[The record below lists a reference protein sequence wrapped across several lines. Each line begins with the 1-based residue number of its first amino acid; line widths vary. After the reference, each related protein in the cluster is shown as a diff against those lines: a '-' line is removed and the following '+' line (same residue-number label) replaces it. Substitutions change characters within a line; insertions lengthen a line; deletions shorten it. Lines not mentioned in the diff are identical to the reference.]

1 MRLHPPLNQS
11 PLPMGEGV
19 FKQKLKHPC
28 HTRCLWCLP
37 KPLPDEPAM
46 SLLEEN
52 QSTDLE
58 QIIGLSRRGF
68 ISAGALCGAAMFL
81 GGGLLG
87 RSALAAGVSA
97 ANSNLLGFDS
107 INAATTDTISLPPG
121 YRSSVLISWGQPL
134 QAKGPA
140 FDPSGK
146 GTASEQEVQFGD
158 NNDGMSLF
166 AFPDDPNR
174 ALMAINNEY
183 TNYRYLYPHGGSP
196 TSLEEVRKALA
207 SEGVSVI
214 EIQRKGD
221 SWQFVQ
227 GSPFNRRIH
236 GNTPIRLSGP
246 AAGHELLR
254 TRADATGSRALG
266 TFQNCANGKTPWGT
280 YLTCEE
286 NFTDCFGSSDAKQTF
301 DTAQKRYGAVAASKD
316 INWHQHDP
324 RFDLALN
331 PNELNRHGWV
341 VEIDPFD
348 PLSTPVKRT
357 ALGRFKHENAALAE
371 TGDGRAVVYMGD
383 DERGEFIYKFISR
396 DKIDHQNPKANRDLL
411 DHGTLY
417 VARFDN
423 GDSNPDRPKGQ
434 GQWLE
439 LSHGKNGIDA
449 DHGFASQAD
458 TLIHA
463 RLAGSTVGATR
474 MDRPEWIVVSP
485 KDSQVYCTLTNNV
498 KRGEDGQPAGGPNP
512 REKNVYGQILRWN
525 AHKGDHG
532 SDTFDWDL
540 FVVAGN
546 PAVHGKTAKG
556 GSANITPQNM
566 FNSPDGLGFDDA
578 GRLWILTDGDASN
591 SGDFAGMGNNQM
603 LCADPASGEIRRFMV
618 GPIGCEVTGISFS
631 PDHKTLFVGIQ
642 HPGENGGST
651 FPEHLPNGKPRSSVM
666 AISREDGGI
675 VGA

>member
-1 MRLHPPLNQS
+1 MN
-11 PLPMGEGV
+11 
-19 FKQKLKHPC
+19 
-28 HTRCLWCLP
+28 
-37 KPLPDEPAM
+37 
-46 SLLEEN
+46 LLEED

-58 QIIGLSRRGF
+58 QIVGLSRRGF

-81 GGGLLG
+81 GGGLLS
-87 RSALAAGVSA
+87 RSALASSISAGTSQ
-97 ANSNLLGFDS
+97 LLGFDS
-107 INAATTDTISLPPG
+107 IAAATADSISLPPG
-121 YRSSVLISWGQPL
+121 YRSAVLISWGQPL
-134 QAKGPA
+134 QANGPA
-140 FDPSGK
+140 FDSSGN
-146 GTASEQEVQFGD
+146 GSADAQEVQFGD

-183 TNYRYLYPHGGSP
+183 TNYRYLYPHGGQP
-196 TSLEEVRKALA
+196 TSAQEVRKAQA

-221 SWQFVQ
+221 AWQFVQ

-236 GNTPIRLSGP
+236 GNTPIRLGGP
-246 AAGHELLR
+246 AAGHALLK
-254 TRADATGSRALG
+254 TRADNTGTRALG

-286 NFTDCFGSSDAKQTF
+286 NFTDCFGSSDPAQTF
-301 DTAQKRYGAVAASKD
+301 DPAQKRYGVVAASKE
-316 INWHQHDP
+316 IGWHLHDP
-324 RFDLALN
+324 RFDIAVN

-348 PLSTPVKRT
+348 PQSVPVKRT

-371 TGDGRAVVYMGD
+371 TLDGRAVVYMGD

-396 DKIDHQNPKANRDLL
+396 DKIDHKNPKANHDLL
-411 DHGTLY
+411 DQGTLY
-417 VARFDN
+417 VARFDA
-423 GDSNPDRPKGQ
+423 GDKNPDRPRGQ
-434 GQWLE
+434 GQWIE
-439 LSHGKNGIDA
+439 LSHGKNGLDSSS
-449 DHGFASQAD
+449 GFANQAEV
-458 TLIHA
+458 LIHA
-463 RLAGSTVGATR
+463 RLAASAVGATR

-485 KDSQVYCTLTNNV
+485 KDGQVYCTLTNNV

-512 REKNVYGQILRWN
+512 REKNVYGQILRWKERN
-525 AHKGDHG
+525 NDHAAAA
-532 SDTFDWDL
+532 FDWDL

-546 PAVHGKTAKG
+546 PVVHAKTPKG
-556 GSANITPQNM
+556 GSANITPHNM
-566 FNSPDGLGFDDA
+566 FNSPDGMGFDDA

-591 SGDFAGMGNNQM
+591 AGDFAGMGNNQM

-618 GPIGCEVTGISFS
+618 GPVGCEVTGISFS
-631 PDHKTLFVGIQ
+631 PDYKTLFVGIQ

>member
-1 MRLHPPLNQS
+1 MVSAKTVRA
-11 PLPMGEGV
+11 
-19 FKQKLKHPC
+19 
-28 HTRCLWCLP
+28 
-37 KPLPDEPAM
+37 EPAM

-58 QIIGLSRRGF
+58 QMVGLSRRGF

-97 ANSNLLGFDS
+97 ANSKLLGFDS

-121 YRSSVLISWGQPL
+121 YRASVLISWGQPL
-134 QAKGPA
+134 QTNGPA
-140 FDPSGK
+140 FDPAGN

-166 AFPDDPNR
+166 AFADDPDR

-183 TNYRYLYPHGGSP
+183 TNYRYLYPHGGKP
-196 TSLEEVRKALA
+196 TSLEEVHKAQA
-207 SEGVSVI
+207 TEGVSVI
-214 EIQRKGD
+214 EIQRKGNG
-221 SWQFVQ
+221 WQFVQ

-286 NFTDCFGSSDAKQTF
+286 NFTDCFGSSDPKQAF
-301 DTAQKRYGAVAASKD
+301 DAAQKRYGAVAASKD
-316 INWHQHDP
+316 INWHLHDP
-324 RFDLALN
+324 RFDLAHN

-396 DKIDHQNPKANRDLL
+396 DRIDHQNPKANRDLL

-423 GDSNPDRPKGQ
+423 GDSNPDRPKGH
-434 GQWLE
+434 GQWVE
-439 LSHGKNGIDA
+439 LSHGKNGVDA
-449 DHGFASQAD
+449 SKGFANQAEV
-458 TLIHA
+458 LIHA
-463 RLAGSTVGATR
+463 RMAASAVGATR

-485 KDSQVYCTLTNNV
+485 KDGQVYCTLTNNI
-498 KRGEDGQPAGGPNP
+498 KRGEDGQPVGGPNP

-546 PAVHGKTAKG
+546 PAVHGKQAKG
-556 GSANITPQNM
+556 GSANITAQNM
-566 FNSPDGLGFDDA
+566 FNSPDGLGFDAA
-578 GRLWILTDGDASN
+578 GRLWILTDGDVSN

-603 LCADPASGEIRRFMV
+603 LCADPTSGEIRRFMV

-666 AISREDGGI
+666 AISRDDGGI

>member
-1 MRLHPPLNQS
+1 
-11 PLPMGEGV
+11 
-19 FKQKLKHPC
+19 
-28 HTRCLWCLP
+28 
-37 KPLPDEPAM
+37 M

-52 QSTDLE
+52 QPTDLE

-81 GGGLLG
+81 GGGLLS
-87 RSALAAGVSA
+87 RSALATGVSN
-97 ANSNLLGFDS
+97 ANGQLLGFDS
-107 INAATTDTISLPPG
+107 ISAATADTITLPPG
-121 YRSSVLISWGQPL
+121 YRASVLISWGQPL
-134 QAKGPA
+134 QAGGPA
-140 FDPSGK
+140 FDPTGN
-146 GTASEQEVQFGD
+146 GTASAQEVQFGD

-166 AFPDDPNR
+166 AFVDDPNR

-196 TSLEEVRKALA
+196 ASAQEVHKAQA
-207 SEGVSVI
+207 TEGVSVI

-221 SWQFVQ
+221 GWQFVQ

-236 GNTPIRLSGP
+236 ANTPIRLSGP
-246 AAGHELLR
+246 AAGHPLLR
-254 TRADATGSRALG
+254 TRADSSGTRALG

-286 NFTDCFGSSDAKQTF
+286 NFTDCFGSSDPEQAF
-301 DTAQKRYGAVAASKD
+301 DAAQKRYGAVVASKE

-324 RFDLALN
+324 RFDLAVN

-371 TGDGRAVVYMGD
+371 TGDGHAVVYMGD
-383 DERGEFIYKFISR
+383 DERGEFIYRFISR

-423 GDSNPDRPKGQ
+423 GDNNPDRSKGQ
-434 GQWLE
+434 GQWIE
-439 LSHGKNGIDA
+439 LSHGKNGVDA
-449 DHGFASQAD
+449 SNGFANQGEV
-458 TLIHA
+458 LIHA
-463 RLAGSTVGATR
+463 RMAASTVGATR

-485 KDSQVYCTLTNNV
+485 KDGQVYCTLTNNA
-498 KRGEDGQPAGGPNP
+498 KRGEDGQPVGGPNP
-512 REKNVYGQILRWN
+512 REKNVYGQILRWKAPN
-525 AHKGDHG
+525 GDHG
-532 SDTFDWDL
+532 ADTFDWDL
-540 FVVAGN
+540 FMVAGN
-546 PAVHGKTAKG
+546 PAVHASQPKG
-556 GSANITPQNM
+556 GSTNITPQNM
-566 FNSPDGLGFDDA
+566 FNSPDGMGFDDA
-578 GRLWILTDGDASN
+578 GRLWILTDGDYSN
-591 SGDFAGMGNNQM
+591 AGDFAGMGNNQM

-618 GPIGCEVTGISFS
+618 GPVGCEVTGISFS

-651 FPEHLPNGKPRSSVM
+651 FPENQPNAKPRSSVV

-675 VGA
+675 IGA

>member
-1 MRLHPPLNQS
+1 MN
-11 PLPMGEGV
+11 
-19 FKQKLKHPC
+19 
-28 HTRCLWCLP
+28 
-37 KPLPDEPAM
+37 
-46 SLLEEN
+46 LLQED
-52 QSTDLE
+52 QTTDLE

-81 GGGLLG
+81 GGSLLS
-87 RSALAAGVSA
+87 RSALADGVRA
-97 ANSNLLGFDS
+97 ASSPLLGFNS
-107 INAATTDTISLPPG
+107 IDAATTDTLTLPPG
-121 YRSSVLISWGQPL
+121 YRASVLISWGQPL
-134 QAKGPA
+134 HAHGPV
-140 FDPSGK
+140 FMPDGS
-146 GTASEQEVQFGD
+146 GTAAQQEVQFGD

-166 AFPDDPNR
+166 AFPDDPDR

-183 TNYRYLYPHGGSP
+183 TNYRYLYPHGGQP
-196 TSLEEVRKALA
+196 TSAEDAHKAQA

-221 SWQFVQ
+221 RWQFVQ

-246 AAGHELLR
+246 AAGHALLR
-254 TRADATGSRALG
+254 TQADSTGTRALG

-286 NFTDCFGSSDAKQTF
+286 NFTDCFGSTDPNQTF
-301 DTAQKRYGAVAASKD
+301 DAAQKRYGVVAASKD
-316 INWHQHDP
+316 INWHLHDP
-324 RFDLALN
+324 RFDLAHT

-348 PLSTPVKRT
+348 PQSTPVKRT

-371 TGDGRAVVYMGD
+371 TRDGHAVVYMGD

-396 DKIDHQNPKANRDLL
+396 DKIDHQTPKANRDLL

-423 GDSNPDRPKGQ
+423 GDSHPDRPKGK
-434 GQWLE
+434 GQWIE
-439 LSHGKNGIDA
+439 LTHGKNGINA
-449 DHGFASQAD
+449 GSGFANQAQV
-458 TLIHA
+458 LIHA
-463 RLAGSTVGATR
+463 RLAASTVGATR

-485 KDSQVYCTLTNNV
+485 KDGQVYCTLTNNV
-498 KRGEDGQPAGGPNP
+498 KRGEDGQPVGGPNP
-512 REKNVYGQILRWN
+512 REKNVYGQILRWSEQGN
-525 AHKGDHG
+525 DPGAA
-532 SDTFDWDL
+532 TFDWDL

-546 PAVHGKTAKG
+546 PAVHPQQPKG
-556 GSANITPQNM
+556 GSSNITPQNM
-566 FNSPDGLGFDDA
+566 FNSPDGMGFDEA
-578 GRLWILTDGDASN
+578 GRLWILTDGDVSN
-591 SGDFAGMGNNQM
+591 IGDFAGMGNNQM
-603 LCADPASGEIRRFMV
+603 LCADPNTGEIRRFMV
-618 GPIGCEVTGISFS
+618 GPVGCEVTGISFA
-631 PDHKTLFVGIQ
+631 PDQKTLFVGIQ

-651 FPEHLPNGKPRSSVM
+651 FPEHLPGGKPRSSVM

>member
-1 MRLHPPLNQS
+1 MN
-11 PLPMGEGV
+11 
-19 FKQKLKHPC
+19 
-28 HTRCLWCLP
+28 
-37 KPLPDEPAM
+37 
-46 SLLEEN
+46 LLQED
-52 QSTDLE
+52 QTTDLE

-81 GGGLLG
+81 GGSLLS
-87 RSALAAGVSA
+87 RSVLADGVRA
-97 ANSNLLGFDS
+97 ASSPLLGFNS
-107 INAATTDTISLPPG
+107 IDAATTDAITLPPG
-121 YRSSVLISWGQPL
+121 YRASVLISWGQPL
-134 QAKGPA
+134 QAGGPA
-140 FDPSGK
+140 FKPDGT
-146 GTASEQEVQFGD
+146 GTAAQQEVQLGD

-183 TNYRYLYPHGGSP
+183 TNYRYLYPHGGQP
-196 TSLEEVRKALA
+196 TSAEDAHKAQA

-214 EIQRKGD
+214 EIQRTGD
-221 SWQFVQ
+221 RWQFVQ

-246 AAGHELLR
+246 AAGHALLR
-254 TRADATGSRALG
+254 TQADSTGTRALG

-286 NFTDCFGSSDAKQTF
+286 NFTDCFGSSDAGQPF
-301 DTAQKRYGAVAASKD
+301 DAAQKRYGVVAASKE
-316 INWHQHDP
+316 INWHPHDP
-324 RFDLALN
+324 RFDLAHT

-348 PLSTPVKRT
+348 PHSTPVKRT

-371 TGDGRAVVYMGD
+371 TRDGHAVVYMGD

-396 DKIDHQNPKANRDLL
+396 DKIDHQTPKANRDLL

-423 GDSNPDRPKGQ
+423 GDSHPDRPKGK
-434 GQWLE
+434 GQWIE
-439 LSHGKNGIDA
+439 LTHGKNGINTGS
-449 DHGFASQAD
+449 GFANQAEV
-458 TLIHA
+458 LIHA
-463 RLAGSTVGATR
+463 RLAASTVGATR

-485 KDSQVYCTLTNNV
+485 KDGQVYCTLTNNV
-498 KRGEDGQPAGGPNP
+498 KRGEDGQPVGGPNP
-512 REKNVYGQILRWN
+512 REKNVYGQILRWSEQGN
-525 AHKGDHG
+525 DPGAA
-532 SDTFDWDL
+532 TFDWDL

-546 PAVHGKTAKG
+546 PAVHPKQPKG

-566 FNSPDGLGFDDA
+566 FNSPDGMGFDEA
-578 GRLWILTDGDASN
+578 GRLWILTDGDVSN
-591 SGDFAGMGNNQM
+591 IGDFAGMGNNQM
-603 LCADPASGEIRRFMV
+603 LCADPNTGEIRRFMV
-618 GPIGCEVTGISFS
+618 GPVGCEVTGISFA
-631 PDHKTLFVGIQ
+631 PDQKTLFVGIQ

-651 FPEHLPNGKPRSSVM
+651 FPEHLPGGKPRSSVM

>member
-1 MRLHPPLNQS
+1 MN
-11 PLPMGEGV
+11 
-19 FKQKLKHPC
+19 
-28 HTRCLWCLP
+28 
-37 KPLPDEPAM
+37 
-46 SLLEEN
+46 LLQED
-52 QSTDLE
+52 QTTDLE

-81 GGGLLG
+81 GGSLLS
-87 RSALAAGVSA
+87 RSVLADGVRA
-97 ANSNLLGFDS
+97 ASSPLLGFNS
-107 INAATTDTISLPPG
+107 IDAATTDAITLPPG
-121 YRSSVLISWGQPL
+121 YRASVLISWGQPL
-134 QAKGPA
+134 QAGGPA
-140 FDPSGK
+140 FKPDGT
-146 GTASEQEVQFGD
+146 GTAAQQEVQLGD

-183 TNYRYLYPHGGSP
+183 TNYRYLYPHGGQP
-196 TSLEEVRKALA
+196 TSAEDAHKAQA

-214 EIQRKGD
+214 EIQRTGD
-221 SWQFVQ
+221 RWQFVQ

-246 AAGHELLR
+246 AAGHALLR
-254 TRADATGSRALG
+254 TQADSTGTRALG

-286 NFTDCFGSSDAKQTF
+286 NFTDCFGSTDPNQTF
-301 DTAQKRYGAVAASKD
+301 NAAQKRYGVVAASKD
-316 INWHQHDP
+316 INWHLHDP
-324 RFDLALN
+324 RFDLAYN

-348 PLSTPVKRT
+348 PQSTPVKRT

-371 TGDGRAVVYMGD
+371 TRDGHAVVYMGD

-423 GDSNPDRPKGQ
+423 GDSQPDRPKGK
-434 GQWLE
+434 GQWIE
-439 LSHGKNGIDA
+439 LSHGKNGINA
-449 DHGFASQAD
+449 GSGFANQAEV
-458 TLIHA
+458 LIHA
-463 RLAGSTVGATR
+463 RLAASAVGATR

-485 KDSQVYCTLTNNV
+485 KDGQVYCTLTNNV
-498 KRGEDGQPAGGPNP
+498 KRGEDGQPVGGPNP
-512 REKNVYGQILRWN
+512 REKNVYGQILRWSEQGN
-525 AHKGDHG
+525 DHG
-532 SDTFDWDL
+532 AAHFDWDL

-546 PAVHGKTAKG
+546 PAVHPQQPKG

-566 FNSPDGLGFDDA
+566 FNSPDGMGFDDA
-578 GRLWILTDGDASN
+578 GRLWILTDGDVSN
-591 SGDFAGMGNNQM
+591 TGDFAGMGNNQM
-603 LCADPASGEIRRFMV
+603 LCADPNTGEIRRFMV
-618 GPIGCEVTGISFS
+618 GPVGCEVTGISFA
-631 PDHKTLFVGIQ
+631 PDQKTLFVGIQ

>member
-1 MRLHPPLNQS
+1 MN
-11 PLPMGEGV
+11 
-19 FKQKLKHPC
+19 
-28 HTRCLWCLP
+28 
-37 KPLPDEPAM
+37 
-46 SLLEEN
+46 LLQED
-52 QSTDLE
+52 QTTDLE

-81 GGGLLG
+81 GGSLLS
-87 RSALAAGVSA
+87 RSVLADGVRA
-97 ANSNLLGFDS
+97 ASSPLLGFNS
-107 INAATTDTISLPPG
+107 IDAATTDAITLPPG
-121 YRSSVLISWGQPL
+121 YRASVLISWGQPL
-134 QAKGPA
+134 QAGGPA
-140 FDPSGK
+140 FKPDGT
-146 GTASEQEVQFGD
+146 GTAAQQEVQLGD

-183 TNYRYLYPHGGSP
+183 TNYRYLYPHGGQP
-196 TSLEEVRKALA
+196 TSAEDAHKAQA

-214 EIQRKGD
+214 EIQRTGD
-221 SWQFVQ
+221 RWQFVQ

-246 AAGHELLR
+246 AAGHALLR
-254 TRADATGSRALG
+254 TQADSTGTRALG

-286 NFTDCFGSSDAKQTF
+286 NFTDCFGSTDPNQTF
-301 DTAQKRYGAVAASKD
+301 NAAQKRYGVVAASKD
-316 INWHQHDP
+316 INWHLHDP
-324 RFDLALN
+324 RFDLAYN

-348 PLSTPVKRT
+348 PHSTPVKRT

-371 TGDGRAVVYMGD
+371 TRDGHAVVYMGD

-423 GDSNPDRPKGQ
+423 GDSQPDRPKGK
-434 GQWLE
+434 GQWIE
-439 LSHGKNGIDA
+439 LSHGKNGINA
-449 DHGFASQAD
+449 GSGFANQAEV
-458 TLIHA
+458 LIHA
-463 RLAGSTVGATR
+463 RLAASAVGATR

-485 KDSQVYCTLTNNV
+485 KDGQVYCTLTNNV
-498 KRGEDGQPAGGPNP
+498 KRGEDGQPVGGPNP
-512 REKNVYGQILRWN
+512 REKNVYGQILRWSEQGN
-525 AHKGDHG
+525 DHG
-532 SDTFDWDL
+532 AAHFDWDL

-546 PAVHGKTAKG
+546 PAVHPQQPKG

-566 FNSPDGLGFDDA
+566 FNSPDGMGFDDA
-578 GRLWILTDGDASN
+578 GRLWILTDGDVSN
-591 SGDFAGMGNNQM
+591 TGDFAGMGNNQM
-603 LCADPASGEIRRFMV
+603 LCADPNTGEIRRFMV
-618 GPIGCEVTGISFS
+618 GPVGCEVTGISFA
-631 PDHKTLFVGIQ
+631 PDQKTLFVGIQ

-651 FPEHLPNGKPRSSVM
+651 FPEHLPNGTPRSSVM

>member
-1 MRLHPPLNQS
+1 
-11 PLPMGEGV
+11 
-19 FKQKLKHPC
+19 
-28 HTRCLWCLP
+28 
-37 KPLPDEPAM
+37 M

-81 GGGLLG
+81 GGGLLS

-97 ANSNLLGFDS
+97 ANSQLIGFDS

-134 QAKGPA
+134 QADGPA
-140 FDPSGK
+140 FDPSGN
-146 GTASEQEVQFGD
+146 GTASAQEVQFGD

-166 AFPDDPNR
+166 AFADDPNR

-183 TNYRYLYPHGGSP
+183 TNYRYLFPHGGSP
-196 TSLEEVRKALA
+196 ASAEEVHKAQA
-207 SEGVSVI
+207 TEGVSVI

-221 SWQFVQ
+221 GWQFVQ

-236 GNTPIRLSGP
+236 ANTPIRLSGP

-254 TRADATGSRALG
+254 TRADATGTRALG

-286 NFTDCFGSSDAKQTF
+286 NFTDCFGSSDPKQTF
-301 DTAQKRYGAVAASKD
+301 DAAQKRYGVVAASKD
-316 INWHQHDP
+316 INWHPHDP
-324 RFDLALN
+324 RFDMALN

-396 DKIDHQNPKANRDLL
+396 DKINHQNPKANRDLL

-417 VARFDN
+417 VARFDG
-423 GDSNPDRPKGQ
+423 GDNNPDRPKGH
-434 GQWLE
+434 GQWIE
-439 LSHGKNGIDA
+439 LTHGKNGVDA
-449 DHGFASQAD
+449 SNGFANQAQV
-458 TLIHA
+458 LIQA
-463 RLAGSTVGATR
+463 RMAASTVGASR

-485 KDSQVYCTLTNNV
+485 TDGQVYCTLTNNA
-498 KRGEDGQPAGGPNP
+498 KRGEEGQPVGGPNP
-512 REKNVYGQILRWN
+512 REKNVYGQILRWKARN
-525 AHKGDHG
+525 GDHG
-532 SDTFDWDL
+532 ADTFDWDL

-546 PAVHGKTAKG
+546 PAVHGKEPKG
-556 GSANITPQNM
+556 GSANINPQNM

-591 SGDFAGMGNNQM
+591 TGDFAGMGNNQM
-603 LCADPASGEIRRFMV
+603 LCADPVSGEIRRFMV
-618 GPIGCEVTGISFS
+618 GPVGCEVTGISFS

>member
-1 MRLHPPLNQS
+1 MN
-11 PLPMGEGV
+11 
-19 FKQKLKHPC
+19 
-28 HTRCLWCLP
+28 
-37 KPLPDEPAM
+37 
-46 SLLEEN
+46 LLQED
-52 QSTDLE
+52 QTTDLE

-81 GGGLLG
+81 GGSLLS
-87 RSALAAGVSA
+87 RSVLADGVRA
-97 ANSNLLGFDS
+97 ASSPLLGFNS
-107 INAATTDTISLPPG
+107 IDAATTDAITLPPG
-121 YRSSVLISWGQPL
+121 YRASVLISWGQPL
-134 QAKGPA
+134 QGGGPA
-140 FDPSGK
+140 FKPDGT
-146 GTASEQEVQFGD
+146 GTAAQQEVQLGD

-183 TNYRYLYPHGGSP
+183 TNYRYLYPHGGQP
-196 TSLEEVRKALA
+196 TSAEDAHKAQA

-214 EIQRKGD
+214 EIQRTGD
-221 SWQFVQ
+221 RWQFVQ

-246 AAGHELLR
+246 AAGHALLR
-254 TRADATGSRALG
+254 TQADSTGTRALG

-286 NFTDCFGSSDAKQTF
+286 NFTDCFGSTDPNQTF
-301 DTAQKRYGAVAASKD
+301 NAAQKRYGVVAASKD
-316 INWHQHDP
+316 INWHLHDP
-324 RFDLALN
+324 RFDLAYN

-348 PLSTPVKRT
+348 PHSTPVKRT

-371 TGDGRAVVYMGD
+371 TRDGHAVVYMGD

-423 GDSNPDRPKGQ
+423 GDSQPDRPKGK
-434 GQWLE
+434 GQWIE
-439 LSHGKNGIDA
+439 LSHGKNGINA
-449 DHGFASQAD
+449 GSGFANQAEV
-458 TLIHA
+458 LIHA
-463 RLAGSTVGATR
+463 RLAASAVGATR

-485 KDSQVYCTLTNNV
+485 KDGQVYCTLTNNV
-498 KRGEDGQPAGGPNP
+498 KRGEDGQPVGGPNP
-512 REKNVYGQILRWN
+512 REKNVYGQILRWSEQGN
-525 AHKGDHG
+525 DHG
-532 SDTFDWDL
+532 AAHFDWDL

-546 PAVHGKTAKG
+546 PAVHPKQPKG

-566 FNSPDGLGFDDA
+566 FNSPDGMGFDDA
-578 GRLWILTDGDASN
+578 GRLWILTDGDVSN
-591 SGDFAGMGNNQM
+591 TGDFAGMGNNQM
-603 LCADPASGEIRRFMV
+603 LCADPNTGEIRRFMV
-618 GPIGCEVTGISFS
+618 GPVGCEVTGISFA
-631 PDHKTLFVGIQ
+631 PDQKTLFVGIQ

-651 FPEHLPNGKPRSSVM
+651 FPEHLPNGTPRSSVM

>member
-1 MRLHPPLNQS
+1 MN
-11 PLPMGEGV
+11 
-19 FKQKLKHPC
+19 
-28 HTRCLWCLP
+28 
-37 KPLPDEPAM
+37 
-46 SLLEEN
+46 LLQED
-52 QSTDLE
+52 QTTDLE

-81 GGGLLG
+81 GGSLLS
-87 RSALAAGVSA
+87 RSVLADGVRA
-97 ANSNLLGFDS
+97 ASSPLLGFNS
-107 INAATTDTISLPPG
+107 IDAATTDAITLPPG
-121 YRSSVLISWGQPL
+121 YRASVLISWGQPL
-134 QAKGPA
+134 QAGGPA
-140 FDPSGK
+140 FKPDGT
-146 GTASEQEVQFGD
+146 GTAAQQEVQLGD

-183 TNYRYLYPHGGSP
+183 TNYRYLYPHGGQP
-196 TSLEEVRKALA
+196 TSAEDAHKAQA

-214 EIQRKGD
+214 EIQRTGD
-221 SWQFVQ
+221 RWQFVQ

-246 AAGHELLR
+246 AAGHALLR
-254 TRADATGSRALG
+254 TQADSTGTRALG

-286 NFTDCFGSSDAKQTF
+286 NFTDCFGSTDPNQTF
-301 DTAQKRYGAVAASKD
+301 NAAQKRYGVVAASKD
-316 INWHQHDP
+316 INWHLHDP
-324 RFDLALN
+324 RFDLAYN

-348 PLSTPVKRT
+348 PQSTPVKRT

-371 TGDGRAVVYMGD
+371 TRDGHAVVYMGD

-423 GDSNPDRPKGQ
+423 GDSHPDRPKGK
-434 GQWLE
+434 GQWIE
-439 LSHGKNGIDA
+439 LSHGKNGINA
-449 DHGFASQAD
+449 GSGFATQAEV
-458 TLIHA
+458 LIHA
-463 RLAGSTVGATR
+463 RLAASAVGATR

-485 KDSQVYCTLTNNV
+485 KDGQVYCTLTNNV
-498 KRGEDGQPAGGPNP
+498 KRGEDGQPVGGPNP
-512 REKNVYGQILRWN
+512 REKNVYGQILRWSEQGN
-525 AHKGDHG
+525 DHG
-532 SDTFDWDL
+532 AAHFDWDL

-546 PAVHGKTAKG
+546 PAVHPQQPKG

-566 FNSPDGLGFDDA
+566 FNSPDGMGFDDA
-578 GRLWILTDGDASN
+578 GRLWILTDGDVSN
-591 SGDFAGMGNNQM
+591 TGDFAGMGNNQM
-603 LCADPASGEIRRFMV
+603 LCADPNTGEIRRFMV
-618 GPIGCEVTGISFS
+618 GPVGCEVTGISFA
-631 PDHKTLFVGIQ
+631 PDQKTLFVGIQ

-651 FPEHLPNGKPRSSVM
+651 FPEHLPNGTPRSSVM

>member
-1 MRLHPPLNQS
+1 MVTAKIAKESQ
-11 PLPMGEGV
+11 
-19 FKQKLKHPC
+19 
-28 HTRCLWCLP
+28 
-37 KPLPDEPAM
+37 PAM
-46 SLLEEN
+46 NLLEED

-81 GGGLLG
+81 GGGLLS
-87 RSALAAGVSA
+87 RSALADGVSA
-97 ANSNLLGFDS
+97 GTSQLLGFDS
-107 INAATTDTISLPPG
+107 IKAATTDSISLPPG

-134 QAKGPA
+134 QAEGPA
-140 FDPSGK
+140 FDPSGN
-146 GTASEQEVQFGD
+146 GSASAQEVQFGD

-166 AFPDDPNR
+166 AFPGDPNR

-183 TNYRYLYPHGGSP
+183 TNYRYLYPHGGLPASA
-196 TSLEEVRKALA
+196 EDVHKAQA

-214 EIQRKGD
+214 EVQRKGD
-221 SWQFVQ
+221 AWQFVQ

-246 AAGHELLR
+246 AAGHALLR
-254 TRADATGSRALG
+254 TKADASGTHALG

-286 NFTDCFGSSDAKQTF
+286 NFTDCFGSSDPAQNF
-301 DTAQKRYGAVAASKD
+301 DQAQKRYGVVTASKEN
-316 INWHQHDP
+316 NWHLHDP
-324 RFDLALN
+324 RFDMAVN

-348 PLSTPVKRT
+348 PQSMPVKRT

-371 TGDGRAVVYMGD
+371 TRDGRAVVYMGD

-417 VARFDN
+417 VARFDG
-423 GDSNPDRPKGQ
+423 GDKNPDHPKGQ
-434 GQWLE
+434 GQWIE
-439 LSHGKNGIDA
+439 LSHGKNGVDA
-449 DHGFASQAD
+449 GSGFANQAQV
-458 TLIHA
+458 LIHA
-463 RLAGSTVGATR
+463 RLAASTVGATR

-485 KDSQVYCTLTNNV
+485 KDGQVYCTLTNNV
-498 KRGEDGQPAGGPNP
+498 KRGEDGQPVGGPNP
-512 REKNVYGQILRWN
+512 REKNVYGQILRWKEHN
-525 AHKGDHG
+525 DDHG
-532 SDTFDWDL
+532 AAAFDWDL

-546 PAVHGKTAKG
+546 PVVHAKQPKG
-556 GSANITPQNM
+556 GSTNITPQNM
-566 FNSPDGLGFDDA
+566 FNSPDGMGFDDA
-578 GRLWILTDGDASN
+578 GRLWILTDGDSSN

-618 GPIGCEVTGISFS
+618 GPVGCEVTGISFS
-631 PDHKTLFVGIQ
+631 PDYKTLFVGIQ